1 MITLTE
7 IYEELFELGVVDTQ
21 SEFSEFCGRKPS
33 WYSSTIARGRHPN
46 IDVLY
51 RLTWALHDTYLAS
64 IQAMEE
70 TSNNDEHKA
79 FEAGVDVLEA
89 IMGRVQDEMDRLCES

>member
-1 MITLTE
+1 
-7 IYEELFELGVVDTQ
+7 
-21 SEFSEFCGRKPS
+21 
-33 WYSSTIARGRHPN
+33 RGRHPN

-51 RLTWALHDTYLAS
+51 RLTWGLHDTYLAS

-70 TSNNDEHKA
+70 TSDNDERKA
-79 FEAGVDVLEA
+79 FEVGVDALET